1 MGRSQSSSKSRS
13 SGVSGESCGPITH
26 SKSRSDESSRSG
38 ESSENMGR
46 SQPKKLR
53 TLRTR
58 IVSSESSP
66 AELVAEAIR

>member
-1 MGRSQSSSKSRS
+1 MGRSQPGSKSRS
-13 SGVSGESCGPITH
+13 SGVSGESSGRIT
-26 SKSRSDESSRSG
+26 RSQSRSG

-46 SQPKKLR
+46 SQPKNLR

-58 IVSSESSP
+58 PLSSESSS